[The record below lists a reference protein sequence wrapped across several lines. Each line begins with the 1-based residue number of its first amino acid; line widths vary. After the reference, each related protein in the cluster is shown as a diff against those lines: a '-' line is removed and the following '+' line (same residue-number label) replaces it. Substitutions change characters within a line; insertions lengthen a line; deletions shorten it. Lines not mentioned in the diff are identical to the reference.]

1 LTRLRRLAARA
12 LSLLHVRRL
21 DRELDDEIQ
30 THIDLATGRYVAE
43 GLTPDEAHLAAL
55 RDFGGVAHTKE
66 VYRELRGASFLDTL
80 LQDLRYAARTLRNSP
95 AFTIVAVLTLALG
108 IGANTAIFSVVNA
121 VVLSPLPFR
130 DAERLAQVR
139 IIGRDGAEF
148 PLSDSDFVAWR
159 DQNRTAEAVAVSW
172 ETPVTFTQNGS
183 AERIGSASVTDRFFD
198 VLGARAEIGRAFEAG
213 DDKPGGAKIAVL
225 SHAFWQRELRGDPG
239 VIGRTV
245 SLEGVPHT
253 IVGIMPAGFEYPS
266 GSIDVWQILTMAPP
280 ARRGP
285 FYTGGVARMKP
296 GVSLDQLRANLAS
309 VTASLKARYPG
320 PGDWTLDAVP
330 LQDALVGKVKPV
342 LYVLLGA
349 VAFLLLI
356 ATANVANLL
365 LGRAS
370 AREREIA
377 LRGALGAARGRIVR
391 QLVTESIVLA
401 MIGGAAGLALAAFG
415 TKALIALAPEG
426 VPRLDEVRLN
436 MPVFLFALGVSV
448 VCGIVFG
455 LAPAVGAARAPLV
468 ETLKE
473 GSRAGT
479 GTQHR
484 RAQRAVVIAEIALA
498 LVLSVGA
505 GLMIRTVAA
514 LQHVSPGFNADR
526 LLTFELSLPQS
537 QYPEPANVR
546 TFYDT
551 LLQKLT
557 ALAGVRS
564 AGLTISLPP
573 DILQVT
579 DNFTVEGQVVPP
591 NQSAPVGPLVMVSD
605 SLFRA
610 FGVPLIRGRFFDER
624 DEADAPPVA
633 IISETLAKK
642 YFAGLDPIGR
652 HLKEGGPDR
661 PVGPTNPW
669 MTVVGVVGDVKY
681 SGLDSAP
688 EPAFYMPYRQNPW
701 RGQFVVVRTASD
713 PRMLLNEI
721 RAAVA
726 SLDKGV
732 PIARVKT
739 MDDLMGASMAPSRFR
754 ATLVGIFAVVGLVLA
769 AVGIYGVMAYAV
781 AGRTHE
787 LGVRIALGADQA
799 TLLRLVLGEAAALV
813 AAGIALGLSGAFA
826 VTRMMQTLL
835 FGVTPTDAAT
845 FAGISALLAA
855 TALAASYVPTRRA
868 LRVDPMIALRGE

>member
-1 LTRLRRLAARA
+1 LSRLRRLVARA

-30 THIDLATGRYVAE
+30 THIDLATGRYVTE
-43 GLTPDEAHLAAL
+43 GMAPDEARLKAL

-80 LQDLRYAARTLRNSP
+80 VQDLRYAARTLRNSP

-121 VVLSPLPFR
+121 VVLNPLPFR
-130 DAERLAQVR
+130 DAGRLVQVR

-148 PLSDSDFVAWR
+148 PLSDTDFIAWR
-159 DQNRTAEAVAVSW
+159 DQNRTAEAVALWW
-172 ETPVTFTQNGS
+172 ETPTTFTRAGG
-183 AERIGSASVTDRFFD
+183 AEEIESASVTDRFFD
-198 VLGARAEIGRAFEAG
+198 VFGARPDIGRAFERG
-213 DDKPGGAKIAVL
+213 DDKPGAAKIAVL
-225 SHAFWQRELRGDPG
+225 SHAFWQREFHGDPG
-239 VIGRTV
+239 VIGQTV

-253 IVGIMPAGFEYPS
+253 IVGIMPAGFQFPLS
-266 GSIDVWQILTMAPP
+266 SVDVWQILTITPP

-285 FYTGGVARMKP
+285 FYTSGAARLKP
-296 GVSLDQLRANLAS
+296 GVSIDQLRANLAN
-309 VTASLKARYPG
+309 VTASLKAQYPG
-320 PGDWTLDAVP
+320 PEDWALDAVP
-330 LQDALVGKVKPV
+330 LQDALVGKVKLV

-401 MIGGAAGLALAAFG
+401 MIGGAAGLALATFG
-415 TKALIALAPEG
+415 TTALIALAPEG

-436 MPVFLFALGVSV
+436 VPVFLFALAVSV

-455 LAPAVGAARAPLV
+455 LAPAVGASRTPLV

-479 GTQHR
+479 GTHHR
-484 RAQRAVVIAEIALA
+484 RAQRAVVVAEIALA

-526 LLTFELSLPQS
+526 LLTFELSLPKS
-537 QYPEPANVR
+537 QYPESANVR

-551 LLQKLT
+551 LLQKLM
-557 ALAGVRS
+557 ALPGVRA
-564 AGLTISLPP
+564 AGLTVSLPP
-573 DILQVT
+573 NLLQVT
-579 DNFTVEGQVVPP
+579 DNFMVEGQVVPP

-605 SLFRA
+605 SLFKV

-624 DEADAPPVA
+624 DEAEAAPVV
-633 IISETLAKK
+633 IVSETLAKK
-642 YFAGLDPIGR
+642 YFAGVDPIGR
-652 HLKEGGPDR
+652 HLKDGGPER
-661 PVGPTNPW
+661 PAGPTNPW

-713 PRMLLNEI
+713 PRTLLNGV

-726 SLDKGV
+726 SLDKAV
-732 PIARVKT
+732 PVARVNT
-739 MDDLMGASMAPSRFR
+739 MDDLMDASVAPSRFR
-754 ATLVGIFAVVGLVLA
+754 ATLVGIFALVGLLLA

-787 LGVRIALGADQA
+787 LGVRIALGADRA
-799 TLLRLVLGEAAALV
+799 TLLKLVLGEAAALI

-826 VTRMMQTLL
+826 MTRMMQTLL

-845 FAGISALLAA
+845 FGGISALLAA
-855 TALAASYVPTRRA
+855 AALVASYVPTRRA